1 MPDAWSPTRRCWPR
15 PGRATRKPTRKGCG
29 CISRGYA
36 ARSSRTP
43 ASRSTSRR
51 SAVSDIASVP
61 RSTTPRGKNR
71 WRWPD
76 EHAHPC
82 PRRADLR
89 ALLSPLHPLEQGSE
103 REVDPM
109 GASFA
114 DNCRWRENK
123 TTSLVRV
130 THGLGLGFTVFTVIF
145 LLELPDKTAL
155 AALLLATRHRPLPIF
170 FGAATAFVVQSAVAV
185 LAGSLF
191 SLLPREPIRIGAGL
205 LFLVMAALLVRRNL
219 RKVEAD
225 EEGSVEHE
233 EARHRQPFVTAFTVV
248 FIAEWGDLT
257 QLATAALQAR
267 YQQPLVI
274 FVAATL
280 ALWAVSAI
288 AVMLGNRLGAWIPE
302 RPLQFAAA
310 GVMVLV
316 AIALITG
323 VLG

>member
-1 MPDAWSPTRRCWPR
+1 MT
-15 PGRATRKPTRKGCG
+15 
-29 CISRGYA
+29 
-36 ARSSRTP
+36 
-43 ASRSTSRR
+43 
-51 SAVSDIASVP
+51 
-61 RSTTPRGKNR
+61 
-71 WRWPD
+71 
-76 EHAHPC
+76 HA
-82 PRRADLR
+82 
-89 ALLSPLHPLEQGSE
+89 
-103 REVDPM
+103 
-109 GASFA
+109 
-114 DNCRWRENK
+114 
-123 TTSLVRV
+123 
-130 THGLGLGFTVFTVIF
+130 LGLGFTVFTVIF

-170 FGAATAFVVQSAVAV
+170 LGAAAAFVVQSAVAV

-219 RKVEAD
+219 RKVEAA
-225 EEGSVEHE
+225 EEQSVEHE
-233 EARHRQPFVTAFTVV
+233 EARHRRPFVTAFTVV

-267 YQQPLVI
+267 YQQPLVV

-288 AVMLGNRLGAWIPE
+288 AVALGNRLGAWVPA

-316 AIALITG
+316 AIALISG
-323 VLG
+323 LLG

>member
-1 MPDAWSPTRRCWPR
+1 MA
-15 PGRATRKPTRKGCG
+15 
-29 CISRGYA
+29 
-36 ARSSRTP
+36 
-43 ASRSTSRR
+43 
-51 SAVSDIASVP
+51 
-61 RSTTPRGKNR
+61 
-71 WRWPD
+71 
-76 EHAHPC
+76 
-82 PRRADLR
+82 
-89 ALLSPLHPLEQGSE
+89 
-103 REVDPM
+103 
-109 GASFA
+109 
-114 DNCRWRENK
+114 
-123 TTSLVRV
+123 
-130 THGLGLGFTVFTVIF
+130 HGLGLGLTVFTVIF

-170 FGAATAFVVQSAVAV
+170 FGAAAAFVVQSAVAV

-225 EEGSVEHE
+225 EERSVEHE
-233 EARHRQPFVTAFTVV
+233 EARHRRPFVTAFTVV

-267 YQQPLVI
+267 YQQPLVV